1 MDFAFNLPINDV
13 SFGQVSMGL
22 LRAAHKKGIEPC
34 IFPIGEVKTETQ
46 NEVSKD
52 FEDWLKLCI
61 GKARHTHTRDVPTV
75 KLWHFLGGLESYSEK
90 QLLLTFYE
98 LDQPTKIE
106 KNVCANNRTCF
117 TSEYSCRIFEDVGLE
132 THYVPLGFDDHN
144 FKRLDKKYYDDD
156 RIVFNLSGKFE
167 KRKNHQKAIESW
179 VKKYGNDSKYFLNCA
194 VYNPWFKPEQNKMIW
209 KGVLKDKEYFNVQ
222 FHDRFDTNS
231 EYNDYLNS
239 GDIILAMSGGEGW
252 GLPEFQS
259 VAMGKHAVVL
269 NASGYK
275 GWANEN
281 NATMVYPSSKEEVYD
296 GKFFIKGGSYNQG
309 HVFWFDE
316 DDFLEGCEKAIERVK
331 ENKVNKEGLKLQEE
345 FTYAKTLDKLI
356 EEVKK
361 V

>member
-1 MDFAFNLPINDV
+1 MDFAVNFPINDV
-13 SFGQVSMGL
+13 SFGQVSVAL
-22 LRAAHKKGIEPC
+22 LREMHKRGLEPD
-34 IFPIGEVKTETQ
+34 IFPISEVKINTQTEIS
-46 NEVSKD
+46 ED
-52 FEDWLKLCI
+52 FKKWLDSCI
-61 GKARHTHTRDVPTV
+61 GKARHSHSKDTPTI
-75 KLWHFLGGLESYSEK
+75 KLWHFHGSLESFSNK

-106 KNVCANNRTCF
+106 KNVCKNNTTCF
-117 TSEYSCRIFEDVGLE
+117 TSEYSCRIFEDVGLK
-132 THYVPLGFDDHN
+132 TTYIPLGFDHTN
-144 FKRLDKKYYDDD
+144 FRKLDKTYYEDD
-156 RIVFNLSGKFE
+156 RIVFNIVGKFE
-167 KRKNHQKAIESW
+167 KRKNHQRSIESW
-179 VKKYGNDSKYFLNCA
+179 VKKYGNDPKYFLNCA
-194 VYNPWFKPEQNKMIW
+194 VYNPFFTADQNRQIQES
-209 KGVLKDKEYFNVQ
+209 VLKGKDYFNVQ
-222 FHDRFDTNS
+222 FHDYFSSN
-231 EYNDYLNS
+231 EKYNDYLNS

-281 NATMVYPSSKEEVYD
+281 NASMVYPSSKEEAYD

-316 DDFLEGCEKAIERVK
+316 DDFIEGCENAIK
-331 ENKVNKEGLKLQEE
+331 KTKDNKVNEEGLKLQEE
-345 FTYAKTLDKLI
+345 FTYSKTLDRFI